1 MCISCV
7 CEWGVS
13 TSNCS
18 GAAAPGAHVSA
29 CQLCMHVP
37 TGNMCSALLMVG
49 PGGMDPQQF
58 HLCQATGFALPAPP
72 LVSYSI
78 SFEKTGMGVVSILLT
93 RFTDDIT
100 YSVIWSNSFYILIT
114 EQWAIMDHSGDK
126 ASSKAVMPNLSF
138 SFCYT
143 GTVLYLLIWVF
154 EVNRIENMLY
164 KLQIILFAVFYA

>member
-1 MCISCV
+1 
-7 CEWGVS
+7 
-13 TSNCS
+13 
-18 GAAAPGAHVSA
+18 
-29 CQLCMHVP
+29 
-37 TGNMCSALLMVG
+37 MVG

-114 EQWAIMDHSGDK
+114 EQWAIMDHTGDK